1 MEHITTLKMTPLLF
15 EVQLSRGILYLYFH
29 TLAMLNR
36 GRVASVS
43 AVSMMRLRRSEKRA
57 GAKLEDVR
65 AGGRFQ
71 LASDESLF

>member
-1 MEHITTLKMTPLLF
+1 MEHITKLKMTPLLF

-43 AVSMMRLRRSEKRA
+43 AVSTMRLRWSEKRA